1 MNLQEN
7 IARIKVIMEAGQ
19 VKPVHEVSD
28 ELYDALKYHYSD
40 VCCNDDVLINKLID
54 ALYDRASREE
64 LFKIDE
70 EEIIHNI
77 THTIEI
83 WLRQDKMT
91 PDPFWADDI
100 DEKNIKKIIVWI
112 SKIF

>member
-1 MNLQEN
+1 MSHILHIYNAETRFFQ
-7 IARIKVIMEAGQ
+7 AGE
-19 VKPVHEVSD
+19 HFGFD

-100 DEKNIKKIIVWI
+100 DEKSIKRIIVI
-112 SKIF
+112 VI